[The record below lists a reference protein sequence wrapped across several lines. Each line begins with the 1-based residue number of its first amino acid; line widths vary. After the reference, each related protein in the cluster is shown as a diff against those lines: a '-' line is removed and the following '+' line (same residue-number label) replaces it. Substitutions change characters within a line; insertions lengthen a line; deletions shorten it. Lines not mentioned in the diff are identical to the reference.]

1 MRATALLDVIEAA
14 YRVEAT
20 AEAWLRGVL
29 AAVKPHLDAGL
40 GVAAYFVDA
49 SAPDDFVTDG
59 YLADGAMGTADG
71 LARFAS
77 WEREVPAAIK
87 RHIHLFGSGGTPAS
101 IPRLPEVPGLVA
113 DTQRAHGYPTMIG
126 VNAIDASGRGIA
138 LAAALPGSRRG
149 AFPFGSRA
157 LLDRVAAHL
166 ASGARLRRPGA
177 RRPEAVVTPT
187 GEIEHAE
194 GQADSAAAR
203 DLLRATATRI
213 DRLRARPQR
222 MSAEEASHVW
232 QALYAGRWS
241 LVDSFER
248 DGRRYYLACPNEPR
262 PPAQPTLG
270 EREAQVV
277 GALAAGHSNKAI
289 AYELGMSA
297 SSVATHLRRAQAKLG
312 AASRVELIAAYQELL
327 RRAASPA
334 SSAREP
340 TPSLR

>member
-1 MRATALLDVIEAA
+1 MRATALLDVLEAA

-20 AEAWLRGVL
+20 AEAWLRGVI

-40 GVAAYFVDA
+40 GVAGYFVDA
-49 SAPDDFVTDG
+49 SAPDGFVTEG
-59 YLADGAMGTADG
+59 YLGDGAMGSDLG
-71 LARFAS
+71 VARFAA
-77 WEREVPAAIK
+77 WDREVPAAVK

-101 IPRLPEVPGLVA
+101 IPPLPGAPALVP

-126 VNAIDASGRGIA
+126 VNAIDASGHGVA

-157 LLDRVAAHL
+157 LLDRIAAHL
-166 ASGARLRRPGA
+166 AGGARLRRSD
-177 RRPEAVVTPT
+177 RRPEAVVTA
-187 GEIEHAE
+187 GGKLEHAE
-194 GQADSAAAR
+194 GPATSPAAR
-203 DLLRATATRI
+203 ELLRATASRI

-222 MSAEEASHVW
+222 MSAEEATHVW
-232 QALYAGRWS
+232 QALYDGRWT

-262 PPAQPTLG
+262 PPAQATLG

-289 AYELGMSA
+289 AYELGVSA
-297 SSVATHLRRAQAKLG
+297 SSVATHLRRAQRKLG
-312 AASRVELIAAYQELL
+312 ASSRVELIRAYQELL
-327 RRAASPA
+327 RREASPA
-334 SSAREP
+334 SSEREP
-340 TPSLR
+340 IPSLR